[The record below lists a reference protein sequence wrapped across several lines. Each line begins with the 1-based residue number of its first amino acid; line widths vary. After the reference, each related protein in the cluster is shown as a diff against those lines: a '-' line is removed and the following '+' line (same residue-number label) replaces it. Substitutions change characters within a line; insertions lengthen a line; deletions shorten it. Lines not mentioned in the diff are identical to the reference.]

1 MGYKRRGAG
10 TGPAFYLSCLTIPAF
25 IVKASCLAEDPVAGK
40 NGVPPLFKDFARER
54 FGRGGR
60 EISRRN
66 AGRVVPEAEKNRS
79 MKNGRTLLSAI
90 TAMDSSEI
98 ASGK

>member
-40 NGVPPLFKDFARER
+40 NGVPPLFKDFARE
-54 FGRGGR
+54 
-60 EISRRN
+60 ISRRN
-66 AGRVVPEAEKNRS
+66 AGRVVPKAEKNRS
-79 MKNGRTLLSAI
+79 MKNGRALLSAI
-90 TAMDSSEI
+90 TAMDCSEI